1 VSLNSQVDSDNQTL
15 TKINQN
21 TASTFTANPT
31 PSSSYNISQQTN
43 QYISQNKPQTQSY
56 NSTLNQ
62 QNFMMQQQTNTN
74 FPRNNQGY
82 IDNYQ
87 QQKQMPINRMGMQ
100 ANINTNSTMFNM
112 NNNGSFINNHQQRL
126 QMNQQQMSMA
136 QPNSIYQQQHNIPFN
151 GNANLNQYQSH
162 SFHHQHTHMNMN
174 QGVFP
179 HGQSVNLMNQTQMQL
194 QPSKEIFIILKN

>member
-1 VSLNSQVDSDNQTL
+1 MSLNSQADSDNQTL
-15 TKINQN
+15 NKINQN

-31 PSSSYNISQQTN
+31 PSSNYNISQQTS
-43 QYISQNKPQTQSY
+43 QYISQNKPQTQSF
-56 NSTLNQ
+56 NQ

-112 NNNGSFINNHQQRL
+112 NNNGGFINNHQQRL
-126 QMNQQQMSMA
+126 QMNQQQMSMT
-136 QPNSIYQQQHNIPFN
+136 QPNSMYQQQHNIPFN
-151 GNANLNQYQSH
+151 GNNNLNQYQSH
-162 SFHHQHTHMNMN
+162 SFHHQHTNMNMN

-179 HGQSVNLMNQTQMQL
+179 HGQSVNLMNQTQKQL
-194 QPSKEIFIILKN
+194 QPSKKIWYNCKN